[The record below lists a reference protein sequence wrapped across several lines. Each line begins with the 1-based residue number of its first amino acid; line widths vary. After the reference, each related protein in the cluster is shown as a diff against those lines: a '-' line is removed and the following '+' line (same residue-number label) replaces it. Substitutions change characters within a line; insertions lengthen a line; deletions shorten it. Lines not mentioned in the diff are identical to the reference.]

1 MVETLQFLIMVDS
14 ALGRA
19 QLLDL
24 VLIRFPDA
32 VRVRDNSCD
41 LRANWVEVW
50 GNEDADRVRSLGPD
64 GHSWYAWRVE
74 ATPMHGRVTEEEQIA
89 LARKLRDVFV
99 DAGGRATVCADYGA
113 KV

>member
-50 GNEDADRVRSLGPD
+50 ANEDADRGRSHGPD
-64 GHSWYAWRVE
+64 GHHSYAWRVE

-89 LARKLRDVFV
+89 LARKLRDAFV
-99 DAGGRATVCADYGA
+99 EAGARATVCADYGA